1 MNYIELIS
9 KMLEGNIYSLAK
21 VISMVEND
29 PENSG
34 SIMQEIFPH
43 CMGASVIGVT
53 GPPGA
58 GKSSVIYQVAK
69 HLSAIN
75 KKVAILAIDPN
86 SHLTGGALLGDRIR
100 MDDLSDVYIRSI
112 GNQCAVGGI
121 AISAYFI
128 TKILEACKYDFIF
141 IETVGAG
148 QSEIKV
154 KDISDRTMLV
164 LAPGLGDD
172 IQANK
177 AGIMEIGDIYVVNKS
192 DKPDA
197 LKLEI
202 ELIDMIKAGQHPDE
216 GMNLFTTDC
225 INGNGFESLIEY
237 LTDESKKILTKKNEK
252 SKMQVQLTELFEDK
266 ITKLIRNNINEFNID
281 SVLEN
286 ILSGAI
292 NITDVIESNINA
304 IIAPEKNNMLLKTNR
319 E

>member
-1 MNYIELIS
+1 MFELAPATVSHTSDRSDICH
-9 KMLEGNIYSLAK
+9 
-21 VISMVEND
+21 
-29 PENSG
+29 SG
-34 SIMQEIFPH
+34 
-43 CMGASVIGVT
+43 GSV
-53 GPPGA
+53 
-58 GKSSVIYQVAK
+58 
-69 HLSAIN
+69 
-75 KKVAILAIDPN
+75 
-86 SHLTGGALLGDRIR
+86 
-100 MDDLSDVYIRSI
+100 
-112 GNQCAVGGI
+112 
-121 AISAYFI
+121 F
-128 TKILEACKYDFIF
+128 
-141 IETVGAG
+141 
-148 QSEIKV
+148 KV

-266 ITKLIRNNINEFNID
+266 ITKLIRNNINEFNNID